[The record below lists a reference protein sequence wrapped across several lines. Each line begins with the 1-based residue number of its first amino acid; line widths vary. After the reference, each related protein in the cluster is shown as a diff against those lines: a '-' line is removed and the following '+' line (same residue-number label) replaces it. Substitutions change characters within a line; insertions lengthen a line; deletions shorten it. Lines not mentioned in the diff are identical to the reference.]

1 MKKLK
6 IAALQLDPKNANL
19 GTDAGRDAL
28 AASLENYGAGRSILI
43 DKKGRV
49 IAGNKTVEQA
59 RAAGHKDVLVIQT
72 DGSRLVAVQRTDL
85 DLDSATAQALAIA
98 DNRVGEMDLNWDVE
112 ALAALEKKVDLS
124 DFWDADAMDKLLGR
138 GGKKKSTTKFTHV
151 CPKCGHEFGGSD
163 KNAKSKRAPGRRRR
177 TA

>member
-6 IAALQLDPKNANL
+6 LTALQLDTKNANL

-28 AASLENYGAGRSILI
+28 AASLEKYGAGRSILI
-43 DKKGRV
+43 DKKGCV

-59 RAAGHKDVLVIQT
+59 RAAGHKDILVVQT
-72 DGSRLVAVQRTDL
+72 DGTKLVAVQRMDL
-85 DLDSATAQALAIA
+85 DLDSADAQALAIA
-98 DNRVGEMDLNWDVE
+98 DNRVAEIDLNWDTDM
-112 ALAALEKKVDLS
+112 LARLEKKVDLS

-138 GGKKKSTTKFTHV
+138 GKKKSTTKFTHV
-151 CPKCGHEFGGSD
+151 CPKCGHEFGGSG
-163 KNAKSKRAPGRRRR
+163 KNSKNDRAPGRRRR